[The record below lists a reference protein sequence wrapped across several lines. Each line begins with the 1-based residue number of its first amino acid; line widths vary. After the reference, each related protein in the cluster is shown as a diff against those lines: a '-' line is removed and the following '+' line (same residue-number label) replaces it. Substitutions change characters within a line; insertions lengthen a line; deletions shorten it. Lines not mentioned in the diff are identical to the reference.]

1 MKLLQMLTIAILLPV
16 KLIIGLCIICA
27 FCLSVALSR
36 AHRLEIALA
45 DEGEDGKTVRKLTQ
59 GA

>member
-16 KLIIGLCIICA
+16 KLIIGLCFICA
-27 FCLSVALSR
+27 FCLSVAILNN
-36 AHRLEIALA
+36 RLEIALA